1 MPLLKKCKKFFVS
14 FDFPELSCDV
24 FSPVLSVPHTELP
37 LAPPPADQF
46 PALARLPL
54 LLTAQH
60 NADFGEK
67 NKSQLFHGDG
77 SGMLFWRL
85 EMFLTETKCD
95 TFMVVGLWRRL
106 YGVNS

>member
-1 MPLLKKCKKFFVS
+1 MVILLGRDHSFKKRKKKFKFKEKKMPLLKKCKKFFVS

-24 FSPVLSVPHTELP
+24 FSPVLSVPHTQLP

-77 SGMLFWRL
+77 SSMLF
-85 EMFLTETKCD
+85 
-95 TFMVVGLWRRL
+95 
-106 YGVNS
+106 

>member
-1 MPLLKKCKKFFVS
+1 MWSYSKNEVLVPEKRKKCLCSDLYRLYKVFIS

-24 FSPVLSVPHTELP
+24 FSPVLSVPHTQLP
-37 LAPPPADQF
+37 LAPPPADQL

-77 SGMLFWRL
+77 SSMLF
-85 EMFLTETKCD
+85 
-95 TFMVVGLWRRL
+95 
-106 YGVNS
+106 